1 MAENGGF
8 DVTGLILGPDEMERF
23 LTALWSEPGAPAVYA
38 EGPPGQGK
46 SDIFRQVARNLKA
59 EYHERILVT
68 MEPSDITGIPA
79 LDTENALFKY
89 CPDALFEKCS
99 TKYPDGGPVVIMLD
113 DLATAPPQLQAAAFA
128 LVLNRRAGPHIL
140 RDNVFIGAAGNREED
155 NAGANELLTALANR
169 FLFIYMES
177 NAEAWAKWAVNNSKH
192 PSVVGFIR
200 KMPNRLQ
207 VFDPDAKEKPHAT
220 PRSWTMLADVIA
232 RFDKIGKELDFRIMA
247 GIVGNGPAL
256 EFNAYL
262 DNSRSA
268 VDIADI
274 IKDPKTAKVPGD
286 REIDALY
293 ATICN
298 LEHFLGVPD
307 NHKHVKAIAAYA
319 CREEMLMELGL
330 VLGQR
335 ITSVILKMKNTST
348 KTDVL
353 KSNELKAL
361 REKYK
366 GHMAAASAA
375 A

>member
-155 NAGANELLTALANR
+155 NAGANELLTALAKQAPFGGR
-169 FLFIYMES
+169 L
-177 NAEAWAKWAVNNSKH
+177 H
-192 PSVVGFIR
+192 P
-200 KMPNRLQ
+200 
-207 VFDPDAKEKPHAT
+207 
-220 PRSWTMLADVIA
+220 
-232 RFDKIGKELDFRIMA
+232 
-247 GIVGNGPAL
+247 
-256 EFNAYL
+256 
-262 DNSRSA
+262 
-268 VDIADI
+268 
-274 IKDPKTAKVPGD
+274 
-286 REIDALY
+286 
-293 ATICN
+293 
-298 LEHFLGVPD
+298 
-307 NHKHVKAIAAYA
+307 
-319 CREEMLMELGL
+319 
-330 VLGQR
+330 
-335 ITSVILKMKNTST
+335 
-348 KTDVL
+348 
-353 KSNELKAL
+353 
-361 REKYK
+361 
-366 GHMAAASAA
+366 
-375 A
+375 